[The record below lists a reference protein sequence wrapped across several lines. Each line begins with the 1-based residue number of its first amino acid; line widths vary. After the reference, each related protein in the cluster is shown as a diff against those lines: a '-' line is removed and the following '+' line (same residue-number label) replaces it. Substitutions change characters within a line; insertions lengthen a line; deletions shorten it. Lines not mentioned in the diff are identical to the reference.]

1 MFILR
6 EYLDF
11 LECAGTLDRGI
22 HMRYTR
28 IVGSSA
34 ALFFGVGIVLM
45 SLISAAQVQS
55 KGLEASQKEMYFEAE
70 MLPDHVLYPVFMT
83 KDRVQLEFAQPK
95 ERIQLRLQYAERRMV
110 SAQALVQKGKY
121 DVALS
126 TATKAQKYLLT
137 AAYEAQQ
144 VDADAQTMKTIL
156 NKLQRHTEKLEE
168 IQSHYSGDGYAV
180 LQTLIDESRAY
191 LQS

>member
-1 MFILR
+1 
-6 EYLDF
+6 
-11 LECAGTLDRGI
+11 
-22 HMRYTR
+22 MRYTR

-34 ALFFGVGIVLM
+34 ALFFGVGIVLK
-45 SLISAAQVQS
+45 SLITAAQVQA

-70 MLPDHVLYPVFMT
+70 MLPDHVLYPAFMT

-156 NKLQRHTEKLEE
+156 NKLQRHTEELEE